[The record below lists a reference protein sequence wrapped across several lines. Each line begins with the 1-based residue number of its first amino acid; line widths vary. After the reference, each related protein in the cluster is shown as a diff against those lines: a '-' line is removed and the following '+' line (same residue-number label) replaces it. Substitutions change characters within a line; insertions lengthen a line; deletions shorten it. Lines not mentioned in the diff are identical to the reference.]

1 MEKMIDKTGPKF
13 HFHQI
18 CHHPCFCPV
27 INFPSSCKSTFRL
40 VSNQLSI
47 NFLIAAA
54 LSEEKFDQNGLWKL
68 KPVLWIDFLLHLS
81 EHRIFLFVII
91 HTFNFW
97 HSWICYEINF
107 PAQFALKKSFWSLF
121 SSPFWFFILFVFF
134 SHYLLLT
141 FLKSIWHSLLWKNL
155 SDHLSLVHLSA
166 HALFGGLFQS
176 AVSHRKS
183 ICPFHTFLFDL
194 SYLAYQI
201 SNIKYQVSVLL

>member
-47 NFLIAAA
+47 DSNSNLCFFCFGSTFHMFLCPRIV
-54 LSEEKFDQNGLWKL
+54 FF
-68 KPVLWIDFLLHLS
+68 FL
-81 EHRIFLFVII
+81 
-91 HTFNFW
+91 
-97 HSWICYEINF
+97 
-107 PAQFALKKSFWSLF
+107 
-121 SSPFWFFILFVFF
+121 WFFSLTISTFDILESAV
-134 SHYLLLT
+134 
-141 FLKSIWHSLLWKNL
+141 KSISWHSLLWKNL

-166 HALFGGLFQS
+166 HCAFFRGLFQS

-194 SYLAYQI
+194 SSLAYQI
-201 SNIKYQVSVLL
+201 SAIINQIPNTGDIYRYIFINIVNIKYQIYIYLLFAHFVPQKFVI

>member
-47 NFLIAAA
+47 DSNSNLCFFCFGSTFHMFLCPRIV
-54 LSEEKFDQNGLWKL
+54 FF
-68 KPVLWIDFLLHLS
+68 FL
-81 EHRIFLFVII
+81 
-91 HTFNFW
+91 
-97 HSWICYEINF
+97 
-107 PAQFALKKSFWSLF
+107 
-121 SSPFWFFILFVFF
+121 WFFSLTISTFDILESAV
-134 SHYLLLT
+134 
-141 FLKSIWHSLLWKNL
+141 KSISWHSLLWKNL

-166 HALFGGLFQS
+166 HCAFFRGLFQS

-194 SYLAYQI
+194 SSLAYMHI
-201 SNIKYQVSVLL
+201 SSIKYQVSVHRWHLVISHVLSWIYTLFGLKIALAFNKL